1 MKSNSLI
8 PSRTGLTFVCG
19 LAFTASIVSFH
30 AKADA
35 WDKKTILTVNQTIQV
50 RDAVLEPGQYVL
62 KLYNSPS
69 ERHIVQIFNADQ
81 SHIISTV
88 MAIPKQRM
96 EPTGDSQFTFWETPA
111 GSARALRAWYYP
123 GDTIG
128 QEFPYPKHLKQLAVM
143 ESKATT
149 PAPVPVTQSAEPETA
164 TQPSTQPEAETH
176 DQDQDRDRAV
186 EQQPVEIAQN
196 SPPPPS
202 PQAETPAP
210 APEPQPAP
218 ERSLPKTGS
227 PYPLVGLCGGILLAL
242 CGLLRLKR
250 WA

>member
-1 MKSNSLI
+1 MKSQSLT
-8 PSRTGLTFVCG
+8 PSRAALTFVCG
-19 LAFTASIVSFH
+19 LAFTAGIVSFH
-30 AKADA
+30 ARADA

-50 RDAVLEPGQYVL
+50 RDTVLEPGQYVL

-81 SHIISTV
+81 SHIIDTV

-143 ESKATT
+143 ESRATT
-149 PAPVPVTQSAEPETA
+149 PAPIPVTQPAEPETA

-176 DQDQDRDRAV
+176 DQDRDRAV
-186 EQQPVEIAQN
+186 EQPVEIAQN

-202 PQAETPAP
+202 PQAQTPA
-210 APEPQPAP
+210 AEPEPQPAP
-218 ERSLPKTGS
+218 EPSLPKTGS
-227 PYPLVGLCGGILLAL
+227 PYPLVGFCGGILLAL
-242 CGLLRLKR
+242 YGLLRLKR